1 MYRLL
6 YIATLLLL
14 SSCAAPIVMSGV
26 AGATVSKE
34 KSVGTTIDD
43 NTLWA
48 RIKGAFLEN
57 HKNVDG
63 IMSKISV
70 EVSEGRVLLTGTLDS
85 SDDRLKV
92 LAIVWKQS
100 GVREV
105 LNEIKL
111 KGDGESGSYKTDLW
125 ITAQVKTRLLKT
137 KKIHSLNYNV
147 ETVDAIVYI
156 LGVSPSE
163 EEALLVVSEAES
175 VDKVAKVVSYINI
188 KNKKEVVV
196 SEFIDDSS
204 QQKPVIE
211 DEETV
216 LKKAKQDRLEFVEED
231 EPPVLE
237 KKKPVS
243 KKKKKKVKPVAED
256 EAVNP
261 DPMLRKK
268 KIADT
273 EDEPVYA
280 IEIGQDTE

>member
-1 MYRLL
+1 
-6 YIATLLLL
+6 
-14 SSCAAPIVMSGV
+14 MSGV

-111 KGDGESGSYKTDLW
+111 KEDGESGSYKTDLW

-137 KKIHSLNYNV
+137 KKIHSLNYNI
-147 ETVDAIVYI
+147 ETVNAIVYI

-163 EEALLVVSEAES
+163 EEASLVVSEAES

-204 QQKPVIE
+204 QKNPVIE
-211 DEETV
+211 DEDTV
-216 LKKAKQDRLEFVEED
+216 LKKAKKESLEFVEED
-231 EPPVLE
+231 ESAVPE

-243 KKKKKKVKPVAED
+243 KKKRKVKPVAED

-268 KIADT
+268 KIAYT
-273 EDEPVYA
+273 EQDEPVYA
-280 IEIGQDTE
+280 VEIGQDTE